1 MKSRMGDSKAPLLR
15 EEGTSLRLVCSEY
28 FMTPCVGPPCSNRLR
43 EAFVLQTYTHF
54 REAGSSMRAASPQQV
69 SGRMSR
75 EQGQVPSEPGE

>member
-69 SGRMSR
+69 KWEN
-75 EQGQVPSEPGE
+75 EQGARAGSK